1 MGLGLVALLAL
12 ALRAADRRGVFP
24 EDGVVELAPADSAY
38 HARRA
43 LYSFH
48 HFPAVL
54 TFDPQMAWPDGAAV
68 RMPPLY
74 DWALGGAARLFGH
87 GEAGFERLAAW
98 TSPALAALTVLPVYA
113 IARQVGGPG
122 LGVAAALL
130 FAFLPVGARR
140 SSLGDA
146 DHHAAVALLGA
157 AWLALGLA
165 HLTPGRDR
173 ASLARLAAALGLV
186 RATLV
191 LSWSGSI
198 LYLVIGEVALL
209 LAGVVEGRRTPL
221 LAQAAG
227 AAGAALLLC
236 PVLLSLPPPGP
247 FATIDW
253 SWLHVLFLLG
263 TAAVALVAA
272 RAEGSPLDR
281 RALAVAAAALGIAGL
296 ALLLIAD
303 LREGLERGLAFLVK
317 EDTWGARNAEQR
329 SLFAAPLR
337 SGRPSLALVNYGWL
351 AWLVPVA
358 PLAALD
364 PLRDRDLRARALCL
378 LLWSGALAPLA
389 VAQIRFGSDFAP
401 AAAVS
406 FALLLRW
413 AGRAIVR
420 RRELPGGATRWRAGV
435 GVALAAILLGPGLA
449 LNHAPAAPPRLVASG
464 EEMELLT
471 PERSLTRFA
480 RMVRDATPETAGFL
494 DDGRRPE
501 YAVLVRPGHGHT
513 LHYMARRATPANNFG
528 PYLDRSKYFAAQ
540 RFYQVPDETDALAI
554 ARRLGVRYVVT
565 FARAPAQPEAF
576 VDRLHRSDGLV
587 GVEVPFGH
595 LRLVVEGPFGGLPAR
610 SAFPSGP
617 LPQRVVPY
625 KLFEIVAGAVLEASL
640 SPGEEMS
647 VRVNVVTNLGRRLP
661 FRARVRADALGRAR
675 LRVPYPAGEDA
686 AAGEGAA
693 AGEDAAAGEG
703 AAASED
709 AAASADAAHGGDAV
723 TRAIGPYR
731 VRLGDGEELRVTV
744 SEDDVR
750 AGALV
755 PVGAARG

>member
-43 LYSFH
+43 LHSFH

-263 TAAVALVAA
+263 TASV
-272 RAEGSPLDR
+272 
-281 RALAVAAAALGIAGL
+281 ALAVAPRPSSRPARRLSAVGAALAALAGL
-296 ALLLIAD
+296 GLLLFPD
-303 LREGLERGLAFLVK
+303 LREAVQQGLVFLAK

-329 SLFAAPLR
+329 ALFAAPLR
-337 SGRPSLALVNYGWL
+337 PGAPSLALLNYGWL
-351 AWLVPVA
+351 AWLVPLA

-364 PLRDRDLRARALCL
+364 PARDARLRSRAVCL
-378 LLWSGALAPLA
+378 FVWAAALAALA

-401 AAAVS
+401 VAAVS

-413 AGRAIVR
+413 VGRAIAGR
-420 RRELPGGATRWRAGV
+420 LARAPGGAARWSTGIAVVLG
-435 GVALAAILLGPGLA
+435 ALLLWPGIAHNYGPG
-449 LNHAPAAPPRLVASG
+449 APARIGAG
-464 EEMELLT
+464 EGAALLSPART
-471 PERSLTRFA
+471 LTRFA
-480 RMVRDATPETAGFL
+480 RMIRDATPDTAGFL
-494 DDGRRPE
+494 DARRPE
-501 YAVLVRPGHGHT
+501 YAVLARPGHGHT

-528 PYLDRSKYFAAQ
+528 PYLDLDKYFAVQ
-540 RFYQVPDETDALAI
+540 RFYQVPAKADALGI
-554 ARRLGVRYVVT
+554 ARRLGVRYVMT
-565 FARAPAQPEAF
+565 FARAPLQPEAF
-576 VDRLHRSDGLV
+576 VDRLHRGDGLV
-587 GVEVPFGH
+587 GADAPPEH
-595 LRLVVEGPFGGLPAR
+595 LRLVVEGPYGGLPAR
-610 SAFPSGP
+610 GAFPPGE
-617 LPQRVVPY
+617 LPDRVVPY
-625 KLFEIVAGAVLEASL
+625 KLFEIVEGAVLEGRL
-640 SPGEEMS
+640 DPGEEMD
-647 VRVNVVTNLGRRLP
+647 VRVQVVTNLGRRLP
-661 FRARVRADALGRAR
+661 FRGRVRADGEGRAR
-675 LRVPYPAGEDA
+675 LRVPYPTGRLGEPRAGA
-686 AAGEGAA
+686 P
-693 AGEDAAAGEG
+693 
-703 AAASED
+703 
-709 AAASADAAHGGDAV
+709 
-723 TRAIGPYR
+723 TRTAGPYR
-731 VRLGDGEELRVTV
+731 VRLGGGEELRVSV
-744 SEDDVR
+744 SEADVSE
-750 AGALV
+750 GAVLS
-755 PVGAARG
+755 VGAAPDAAR